1 MENEIKRL
9 EEEFQRDFQEVKSPR
24 ELEIL
29 KIKYLGRKSTFTQ
42 LFSRIPA
49 LPPKERGTW
58 GKKLNAFKGKITSLL
73 ESKKG
78 QVKSEEGKIDLT
90 PPSVSP
96 ESGSRHIL
104 STVSEKICSIFE
116 KLGFVTIEGKEIEEE
131 WYNFEAL
138 NMPLEH
144 PSREAF
150 DTFYLDIGEKDKGK
164 YLLRSHTSP
173 SQIRVMQGEKPPLA
187 VISPGRVY
195 RPDEVDATH
204 SFMFHQIEGFVVD
217 KDINFA
223 HLKGVLLHFAREF
236 FSSEV
241 ELRFRPHFFPFTEPS
256 AEVDISCFIC
266 RRKKEGAYLLARQG
280 ERRNGKEEK
289 KCSVCK
295 GKGWLEI
302 LGCGMIH
309 PKVLKACRIDSKKYK
324 GFAFGMGVERIAMLK
339 YGIDDIRLFYEND
352 LRFLKQFSL

>member
-9 EEEFQRDFQEVKSPR
+9 EEEFQRDFQEVKSPK

-29 KIKYLGRKSTFTQ
+29 KIKYLGRKSAFAR
-42 LFSRIPA
+42 LFSRIPTLA
-49 LPPKERGTW
+49 REERGAW
-58 GKKLNAFKGKITSLL
+58 GKRLNAFKQKITSLL
-73 ESKKG
+73 ESKIN

-90 PPSVSP
+90 PPSIFP

-104 STVSEKICSIFE
+104 TTVSEKICSIFE
-116 KLGFVTIEGKEIEEE
+116 KLGFVTVEGKEIEEE

-138 NMPLEH
+138 NIPLEH

-173 SQIRVMQGEKPPLA
+173 SQIRVMQGVRPPLA

-236 FSSEV
+236 FSNEV

-266 RRKKEGAYLLARQG
+266 RGKNG
-280 ERRNGKEEK
+280 EEKGK

-309 PKVLKACRIDSKKYK
+309 PRVLKACGIDSKKYK

-352 LRFLKQFSL
+352 VRFLKQFSL

>member
-9 EEEFQRDFQEVKSPR
+9 EEEFQRDFQEVKSSK
-24 ELEIL
+24 ELEVL
-29 KIKYLGRKSTFTQ
+29 KIKYLGRKSTFAQ
-42 LFSRIPA
+42 LFSRIPT
-49 LPPKERGTW
+49 LEPEERGTW
-58 GKKLNAFKGKITSLL
+58 GKRLNAFKQKITSLL
-73 ESKKG
+73 ESKKV
-78 QVKSEEGKIDLT
+78 QAKTSEEKVDLT
-90 PPSVSP
+90 PPSASL
-96 ESGSRHIL
+96 EFGSRHIL

-138 NMPLEH
+138 NIPLEH

-173 SQIRVMQGEKPPLA
+173 SQIRVMQAAKPPLA

-217 KDINFA
+217 KNINFA

-236 FSSEV
+236 FSNKV

-266 RRKKEGAYLLARQG
+266 KSGVKKLKQG
-280 ERRNGKEEK
+280 Q

-309 PKVLKACRIDSKKYK
+309 PKVLKACGINSKKHK

-339 YGIDDIRLFYEND
+339 YRIDDIRLFYEND
-352 LRFLKQFSL
+352 LRFLKQFFL